1 MTLPH
6 SVPFTT
12 TPDQRGVIVSNS
24 PWIAVQ
30 AQPGSGK
37 THVLVERVIHLL
49 QKRQGKGEVVA
60 ITFTEKA
67 AEEIKKRVERSLNRA
82 GSFAIPGLWVSTI
95 HGFCLRILKEYSW
108 LLGLSNSFSILSDEE
123 QIFFPQIAMRDA
135 FNELE
140 ARASEPY
147 FNFLRFYELSHCE
160 AMIRQLFKFRFR
172 LKSFPLP
179 VDQPSLRIYN
189 DLKFVFERV
198 LSGYEALKKE
208 YRAFDFDDLLFS
220 SLCLLRKENEVRKE
234 LRRRFSA
241 ILVDEFQDTDEIQ
254 KEILDLLTKE
264 EGDRSPSLMIVG
276 DVNQSIYRFRG
287 ANVDLFRNLKEDIV
301 LKGGASFELVQNFRS
316 SKPVIEFV
324 NCLFE
329 PLLGRD
335 FLKSLPAAHTVPAAD
350 AIEGSLEKSHSERD
364 SAKSLFMKNKTGV
377 EYWRAVGDQGE
388 GRMREATWLATYV
401 SSFRNDGGLPQVW
414 SHIAILLR
422 GMTYSYLYER
432 ALSEAGIPWVKS
444 AESRFYEKPEIS
456 GLLAP
461 LKWVCDPTDE
471 YSLWLTLSS
480 PLGGLSSDVL
490 NSLAIHRAKKRQPLY
505 ELLKSLAVSSDDGD
519 LTPQEKEC
527 LKNFYFRLERLKS
540 LKGAVSLTEW
550 YASFDI
556 AMTPVTIRFLE
567 TVLQFERKYLERK
580 CLERKYLGAD
590 WEDFLIYM
598 EALKCAAIKSS
609 TEEFQGD
616 GVRIMTVHQA
626 KGLEFEVIF
635 LPDLGYLPKG
645 ESPWLLASK
654 KMGIGLKIPF
664 EKPFEWKG
672 DVVYQEIQEVEK
684 GAQIEESKRI
694 FYVAATRAKRWLI
707 LSHSSLKPRKE
718 SWACWMEE
726 NKERLK
732 PYMKEGQFE

>member
-1 MTLPH
+1 MSSLQYSGDLITI
-6 SVPFTT
+6 SAT
-12 TPDQRGVIVSNS
+12 TPDQRRVITSSS

-37 THVLVERVIHLL
+37 TYVLVERLSRLL
-49 QKRQGKGEVVA
+49 EMQGKGEVVA

-67 AEEIKKRVERSLNRA
+67 AQEIKKRVEKSLNRA
-82 GSFAIPGLWVSTI
+82 ASSRLWVSTI

-108 LLGLSNSFSILSDEE
+108 LIGLSNSFSILSDEE
-123 QIFFPQIAMRDA
+123 QIFFLEIAMRDA
-135 FNELE
+135 LIELE
-140 ARASEPY
+140 ACGSEPY
-147 FNFLRFYELSHCE
+147 FNLLSIYELSQCE
-160 AMIRQLFKFRFR
+160 AMIRQLFTLRFR
-172 LKSFPLP
+172 LKSLPLP
-179 VDQPSLRIYN
+179 QDQMSLKIYQ

-208 YRAFDFDDLLFS
+208 HQASDFDDLLFG
-220 SLCLLRKENEVRKE
+220 SLCLLRKEDEVRKE

-264 EGDRSPSLMIVG
+264 DGKDRPPSLMIVG

-316 SKPVIEFV
+316 SEPVIEFV

-335 FLKSLPAAHTVPAAD
+335 FLKSLY
-350 AIEGSLEKSHSERD
+350 SECEA
-364 SAKSLFMKNKTGV
+364 AKSLSMKNKTGAPPAGV
-377 EYWRAVGDQGE
+377 EYWTPTVCAPTVCAPAAVGAPAVD
-388 GRMREATWLATYV
+388 GRIREATWLATYI
-401 SSFRNDGGLPQVW
+401 SSFCKDGSVW

-422 GMTYSYLYER
+422 GMTYSHLYEK

-444 AESRFYEKPEIS
+444 AQSRFYEKPEIL

-480 PLGGLSSDVL
+480 PLSGLSSHILNVL
-490 NSLAIHRAKKRQPLY
+490 TVCRARDREPL
-505 ELLKSLAVSSDDGD
+505 EGLLKS
-519 LTPQEKEC
+519 KEC
-527 LKNFYFRLERLKS
+527 FKNFYFRLERLKS
-540 LKGAVSLTEW
+540 LKGSVSLTEW
-550 YASFDI
+550 YASFVMK
-556 AMTPVTIRFLE
+556 MTPVTIRFLE
-567 TVLQFERKYLERK
+567 TVLQFERRYPK
-580 CLERKYLGAD
+580 AD

-598 EALKCAAIKSS
+598 EALKGAAVKSS

-626 KGLEFEVIF
+626 KGLEFEVVF

-645 ESPWLLASK
+645 ESPWLLIDK
-654 KMGIGLKIPF
+654 KSGIGLKIPS

-672 DVVYQEIQEVEK
+672 DGVYQEIQEAEK
-684 GAQIEESKRI
+684 RAQIDESKRI
-694 FYVAATRAKRWLI
+694 FYVAATRAKKWLI
-707 LSHSSLKPRKE
+707 LSHSSLLKKPRKE

-732 PYMKEGQFE
+732 PYIKEGQFE

>member
-1 MTLPH
+1 MILPH
-6 SVPFTT
+6 SAHFTT
-12 TPDQRGVIVSNS
+12 TPDQRGVIASNS

-49 QKRQGKGEVVA
+49 QRHPCGGHTCGGQKKGEVVA

-67 AEEIKKRVERSLNRA
+67 AEEIKKRVEKSLNRD
-82 GSFAIPGLWVSTI
+82 GSFARPGLWVSTI

-108 LLGLSNSFSILSDEE
+108 LIGFSNSFSILSDEE
-123 QIFFPQIAMRDA
+123 QIFFPEKAMRDA

-147 FNFLRFYELSHCE
+147 FNLLRFYELSHCE

-198 LSGYEALKKE
+198 LSGYETLKKE
-208 YRAFDFDDLLFS
+208 HRALDFDDLLFS

-287 ANVDLFRNLKEDIV
+287 ANVDLFRNLKEDVV

-316 SKPVIEFV
+316 SEPVIEFV
-324 NCLFE
+324 NSLFE

-335 FLKSLPAAHTVPAAD
+335 FLKSLPAV
-350 AIEGSLEKSHSERD
+350 EGDL
-364 SAKSLFMKNKTGV
+364 KNKTGV
-377 EYWRAVGDQGE
+377 EYWRGN
-388 GRMREATWLATYV
+388 GRVREATWLATYIG
-401 SSFRNDGGLPQVW
+401 SFRKNGGLPQVW

-422 GMTYSYLYER
+422 GMTYSHLYEK

-444 AESRFYEKPEIS
+444 SESCFYEKPEIS
-456 GLLAP
+456 WLLAP
-461 LKWVCDPTDE
+461 LKWVCDPTDD
-471 YSLWLTLSS
+471 YSRWLALSS
-480 PLGGLSSDVL
+480 PLSSLSPDVL
-490 NSLAIHRAKKRQPLY
+490 NSLA
-505 ELLKSLAVSSDDGD
+505 
-519 LTPQEKEC
+519 
-527 LKNFYFRLERLKS
+527 S

-550 YASFDI
+550 YASFVMK
-556 AMTPVTIRFLE
+556 MTPVTIRFLE

-598 EALKCAAIKSS
+598 EALKRAAVKSS
-609 TEEFQGD
+609 MEEFQGD

-626 KGLEFEVIF
+626 KGLEFEVVF

-654 KMGIGLKIPF
+654 KMGIGLKIPS

-684 GAQIEESKRI
+684 GAQIGESKRI

-707 LSHSSLKPRKE
+707 LSHSSPKPRKE

-732 PYMKEGQFE
+732 PYMKEEQFE

>member
-6 SVPFTT
+6 SAPFTT
-12 TPDQRGVIVSNS
+12 TPDQRGVIASNS

-49 QKRQGKGEVVA
+49 QKRQEKGEVVA

-140 ARASEPY
+140 AHASEPY
-147 FNFLRFYELSHCE
+147 FNLLRFYELSHCE

-208 YRAFDFDDLLFS
+208 HRAFDFDDLLFG

-241 ILVDEFQDTDEIQ
+241 ILIDEFQDTDEIQ

-316 SKPVIEFV
+316 SEPVIEFV

-335 FLKSLPAAHTVPAAD
+335 FLKSLPAAHMVPAAD
-350 AIEGSLEKSHSERD
+350 AVEGSLEKSHSKRD

-377 EYWRAVGDQGE
+377 EYWRAVGDHE
-388 GRMREATWLATYV
+388 NGRMREATWLATYV
-401 SSFRNDGGLPQVW
+401 SSFRNDGGLPQGRSLQGRPPQVW

-461 LKWVCDPTDE
+461 LKWVCDPSDE
-471 YSLWLTLSS
+471 YSLWLTLSG

-490 NSLAIHRAKKRQPLY
+490 NSLAIQRAKKREPL
-505 ELLKSLAVSSDDGD
+505 EDLLKS
-519 LTPQEKEC
+519 KEC

-550 YASFDI
+550 YASFVMK
-556 AMTPVTIRFLE
+556 MTPVTIRFLE
-567 TVLQFERKYLERK
+567 TVLQFERKYPRV
-580 CLERKYLGAD
+580 A

-598 EALKCAAIKSS
+598 EVLKCAAVKSS

-616 GVRIMTVHQA
+616 GARIMTVHQA

-654 KMGIGLKIPF
+654 KMGIGLKIPS

-672 DVVYQEIQEVEK
+672 DVVYQEIQEAEK
-684 GAQIEESKRI
+684 GAQIGESKRI

-707 LSHSSLKPRKE
+707 LSHSSPKPRKE

-732 PYMKEGQFE
+732 PYMKEEQFE